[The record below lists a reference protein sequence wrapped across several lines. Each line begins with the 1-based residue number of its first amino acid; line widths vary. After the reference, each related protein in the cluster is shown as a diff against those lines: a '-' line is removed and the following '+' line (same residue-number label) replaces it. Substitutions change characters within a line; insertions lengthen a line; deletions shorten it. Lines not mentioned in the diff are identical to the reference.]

1 MAARLAALLIG
12 TLLAACG
19 ASSGVSSVGS
29 GGGVPGLEQSH
40 YLAEI
45 KQALRAQWPQNRTVT
60 IVCHG
65 HSVPA
70 GYFKTPRTRSL
81 DAYPNLLRIALA
93 EHYPYAVI
101 NIIVS
106 GIGGENAEAG
116 AERFTR
122 DVLAHRPDVVTL
134 DYALNDRAI
143 GLDRA
148 RAAWMAMIEA
158 AQAQQIKVILLTPT
172 PDLNANLDDPNDPL
186 NQHAAQ
192 IRQLAA
198 RYHIGLVDSLEIFQR
213 AAADGGLPRFMAQF
227 NHPNRAGHR
236 LIAEALYRWFE

>member
-60 IVCHG
+60 VVCHG
-65 HSVPA
+65 HSVTA

-106 GIGGENAEAG
+106 GIGGENAETG

-158 AQAQQIKVILLTPT
+158 AQARQIKVILLTPT

-198 RYHIGLVDSLEIFQR
+198 RYHVGLVDSLEIFQR